1 MWHLGTAGEDA
12 LRAHATRW
20 SGAADITTGHHCP
33 ACGSDAHGRPWVR
46 LPDGTRPWV
55 SLARSGEHLV
65 TAFADQPVGVDVES
79 IAAVDARW
87 DPALVLHPADP
98 DPDLP
103 RQIRRLAGAPGE
115 RSDLPRQIRVSGP
128 APSRVAERRAAMW
141 CRKEAILKALG
152 TGLRTPMS
160 EIRVADWA
168 VEDIP
173 APEGF
178 AASVVV
184 IAQAGRGGSST
195 A

>member
-1 MWHLGTAGEDA
+1 
-12 LRAHATRW
+12 
-20 SGAADITTGHHCP
+20 
-33 ACGSDAHGRPWVR
+33 
-46 LPDGTRPWV
+46 
-55 SLARSGEHLV
+55 
-65 TAFADQPVGVDVES
+65 
-79 IAAVDARW
+79 
-87 DPALVLHPADP
+87 
-98 DPDLP
+98 
-103 RQIRRLAGAPGE
+103 
-115 RSDLPRQIRVSGP
+115 
-128 APSRVAERRAAMW
+128 MW